1 VSSEGVAMFLKEL
14 SLIIAAGLAVS
25 SPAQTVLPQNPAS
38 APVPSDPLEIVTGPV
53 QVADTPESRKAALDL
68 LARARGN
75 YALRNTTRGYDLKVS
90 FTVTSGGETQYDGAW
105 QMEEIF
111 VPHQGLRWTAQ
122 AAAGYTT
129 TRIAA
134 NKHFYAE
141 GTTNTIPLRLHDAR
155 AALFGPI
162 ATPRYA
168 GRDLIRTSA
177 ATLDGHSVTC
187 VLLSG
192 ARNPATPTPGRRWLE
207 SEECIDPQS
216 GLLLLH
222 SLAPGDY
229 QTYDYANG
237 PSLGNYRLPKKI
249 VETEGGKTVMVLQVD
264 SLTGLDTSDPELF
277 KPTEAMTSGE
287 PGVVLGEARKMSFF
301 ANSSPIPN
309 GAAVDSVCVFGL
321 ITPSGQLVEAHS
333 LQPSDPHSSEAVA
346 LAKHVKLAAPVTV
359 SARPEQQFGFVIEKF
374 VSPAG
379 GQP

>member
-1 VSSEGVAMFLKEL
+1 MILKEL
-14 SLIIAAGLAVS
+14 ALIVAVGLAVS

-38 APVPSDPLEIVTGPV
+38 APVPSDPLEIVTGPI

-68 LARARGN
+68 LARARNN
-75 YALRNTTRGYDLKVS
+75 YTLRNTMRGYDLKVS
-90 FTVTSGGETQYDGAW
+90 FTVNSGGDTQYDGAW
-105 QMEEIF
+105 QMEDIF
-111 VPHQGLRWTAQ
+111 VPRVGLRWTAK

-141 GTTNTIPLRLHDAR
+141 GTANTVPLRLHDAR

-168 GRDLIRTSA
+168 AHDLIRTSS
-177 ATLDGHSVTC
+177 ATFDGRAVTC

-192 ARNPATPTPGRRWLE
+192 AGNPATPTPGRRWLE

-229 QTYDYANG
+229 LTYDYANG
-237 PSLGNYRLPKKI
+237 PIFGTHQFPKKI
-249 VETEGGKTVMVLQVD
+249 VEAEGGKTVMALQVE
-264 SLTGLDTSDPELF
+264 SLTELDTSDPHRFE
-277 KPTEAMTSGE
+277 PTEAMTSGE
-287 PGVVLGEARKMSFF
+287 PSVVLGEARKMSFF
-301 ANSSPIPN
+301 ADRGAIPN
-309 GAAVDSVCVFGL
+309 GAAIDSVCVFGL

-333 LQPSDPHSSEAVA
+333 LQPSDPHSSEAVE
-346 LAKHVKLAAPVTV
+346 LAKRVKFAAPVPV
-359 SARPEQQFGFVIEKF
+359 GARPVQQFGYVIEKF
-374 VSPAG
+374 VSAG